1 MYLIHSKRTSF
12 SPDLASSQPRGFSPV
27 RKGGQHL
34 SEQNLTRA
42 GDKSIAKCKYH
53 IKGYCKFQ
61 EGCNFVHANP
71 PNSHLE
77 WSPIRPQI
85 REGRHIPPW
94 SSDFS
99 DTPRSPQRRIG
110 RPFCAPRR
118 LQSPPRRL
126 LSPPTRT
133 QLPRRATFVYQMRH
147 QSQNMTPL
155 SQNMTP
161 LSQNMTPLSPQMRLQ
176 SPYRRNPEETLF
188 PTEETLLPSEE
199 AWLSTGETRLPAQ
212 QKANLFQQVAELQPQ
227 EAEPYW
233 RCQEELRS

>member
-1 MYLIHSKRTSF
+1 M
-12 SPDLASSQPRGFSPV
+12 

-34 SEQNLTRA
+34 SEQNLARA
-42 GDKSIAKCKYH
+42 EDKSIAKCKYH

-161 LSQNMTPLSPQMRLQ
+161 LSPQMRLQ